1 MIGKEKLED
10 ASSVKPGDVIEY
22 RVTYTNSGKRAIKN
36 MLATLPVPLE
46 TEYLPQ
52 TAKPGASMMNAATLN
67 GVFRR

>member
-1 MIGKEKLED
+1 MT
-10 ASSVKPGDVIEY
+10 SSNTGL
-22 RVTYTNSGKRAIKN
+22 TYTNSGKRAIKN